1 MGDPAAA
8 RWSDTAMKEHIEASL
23 NESIRVRRLLLENQ
37 LEEIERFVRMIIETY
52 RQGGKVIFMGNGGSA
67 ADAQHLSGEL
77 VGRFHS
83 NRKALPSL
91 SLSTD
96 TSILTCIGN
105 DYGFESLFSRQIEA
119 WGAPGDLVVG
129 ITTSGN
135 SPNVLEGI
143 RKAKAMG
150 IATVGLTGGTGGK
163 LASAADFCL
172 IMPSADTARIQE
184 LHITLGH
191 IACELLDEELFGV

>member
-1 MGDPAAA
+1 
-8 RWSDTAMKEHIEASL
+8 MKEHIEASL